1 VSEVLDRPIR
11 ADAQALAAWIAG
23 EIAPR
28 ADELDAAQ
36 QIPPALFT
44 AIAKSGLLGACVPL
58 SYGGAQYD
66 ARSIL
71 TVCEALGR
79 ASASVLSLFTV
90 HTMVSSA
97 IARWGNA
104 AQRAL
109 WLPSLAGGE
118 TIGALA
124 LSEPEAG
131 SDTGGV
137 RATLRRDGESLVLS
151 GVKTWISFGQVAS
164 VFLVSAILDGRV
176 AAVLVE
182 RHDPG
187 VHVTPVSGM
196 AGFRAGMLAR
206 IEFDECRTPAT
217 SLLGNPA
224 FGLSQIVGSVLDHG
238 RFCIAGGSAGLAR
251 ACTDVAIR
259 HARSRL
265 TFGQPLAEHP
275 LVQRLLTD
283 LMVDSR
289 AAWLMC
295 LDAAASRDARRPDM
309 LVRTSAAKYF
319 AAQAADKCAASA
331 LQLHGASGLAAG
343 HPVQRYLHD
352 AKVMN
357 LIEGST
363 QIQQMLIAQSGMQ
376 WLQEWG
382 I

>member
-196 AGFRAGMLAR
+196 AGFRAGML
-206 IEFDECRTPAT
+206 
-217 SLLGNPA
+217 GNPA

>member
-1 VSEVLDRPIR
+1 MSEVLDRPVR
-11 ADAQALAAWIAG
+11 ADAQALAAWIGA

-28 ADELDAAQ
+28 ADELDDAR
-36 QIPPALFT
+36 QIPPVLFDS
-44 AIAKSGLLGACVPL
+44 IAKSGLLGACVPL
-58 SYGGAQYD
+58 AYGGGQFD
-66 ARSIL
+66 ARSVL

-97 IARWGNA
+97 IARWGSA
-104 AQRAL
+104 AQRAT
-109 WLPSLAGGE
+109 WLPSLAGGA
-118 TIGALA
+118 TIAALA

-131 SDTGGV
+131 SDTAGV

-182 RHDPG
+182 RDAPG
-187 VHVTPVSGM
+187 VSVAPVADM

-206 IEFDECRTPAT
+206 IEFDECRVPAT

-251 ACTDVAIR
+251 ACTDIAIR

-319 AAQAADKCAASA
+319 AAQAADKCATSA

-357 LIEGST
+357 VIEGST

-382 I
+382 L

>member
-1 VSEVLDRPIR
+1 VTDVLDHPVR
-11 ADAQALAAWIAG
+11 ADAQALAAWIAD
-23 EIAPR
+23 EIGPC
-28 ADELDAAQ
+28 ADALDAAKGLS
-36 QIPPALFT
+36 PELFA
-44 AIAKSGLLGACVPL
+44 AIARSGLLAACVPP
-58 SYGGAQYD
+58 SHGGAGFD
-66 ARSIL
+66 ARGVL
-71 TVCEALGR
+71 AVCEALGR

-97 IARWGNA
+97 IVRWGSA
-104 AQRAL
+104 AQRTR
-109 WLPSLAGGE
+109 WLPALAGGE

-137 RATLRRDGESLVLS
+137 RTTLRREGDALVLS
-151 GVKTWISFGQVAS
+151 GVKTWISFAQVAA
-164 VFLVSAILDGRV
+164 VFVVSAILDGRV
-176 AAVLVE
+176 ATVLVDRE
-182 RHDPG
+182 TPG
-187 VHVTPVSGM
+187 LRVEPIADM

-206 IEFDECRTPAT
+206 IEFDECRLPAS

-251 ACTDVAIR
+251 ACADIAIR
-259 HARSRL
+259 HARSRVQ
-265 TFGQPLAEHP
+265 FGQPLAEHP
-275 LVQRLLTD
+275 LAQRLLTD
-283 LMVDSR
+283 LMVDAR

-295 LDAAASRDARRPDM
+295 LDAAAARDARRPDM
-309 LVRTSAAKYF
+309 LVRTNAAKYF

-331 LQLHGASGLAAG
+331 LQLHGAAGLVAG

-363 QIQQMLIAQSGMQ
+363 QIQQMLVAQSAMQ

-382 I
+382 T